1 MKTFTKSALFLL
13 WLIPMSFFAQST
25 TVSGTVTDAGNGQPI
40 PGVNI
45 IVKGTTNGTSSDFD
59 GNYTLSGVNNGDI
72 LTFSYVGFLPQEYT
86 FSGTNRIDVALQE
99 DAAELEQVVV
109 IGYGASRKKDL
120 TGSVSLITS
129 EDFNPGVN
137 ATAENLFTG
146 RVAGVNINTNGGP
159 AGNSQIRI
167 RGGASLNASNDPLI
181 VIDGLPI
188 NDPDDT
194 DNGSRSILSA
204 INPNDIES
212 FSILKDA
219 SSAAIY
225 GNRGANGVIII
236 TTKKGKR
243 NLQISLDSQTN
254 ITTVDRKVDVFSAD
268 EYRALI
274 ADKFPDRVADL
285 GNANTDWQDAIYRD
299 AFSSQH
305 NLSIR
310 GSILEVLPTRLSV
323 NRSDFEGLRKT
334 SKFARTTT
342 SLSLNPRL
350 FNNHLKIDVNANL
363 NFERNRFA
371 ANVEKDA
378 ITFDPTQ
385 PTFDPNSLYGGFF
398 EYTNPDTGIALR
410 NVQRNPVANLLQT
423 RNIAN
428 VRRYYGN
435 AKFDYQLH
443 FLPELRAVL
452 NLGIDNS
459 ETKRFEEKSENSA
472 TGFQATEGLFVGSK
486 TDTDFEAK
494 NRLLD
499 AYLVYNKTF
508 GGVNLDAT
516 AGYSYQKFEAREFK
530 TEEQRDP
537 TRVPEEFIPADVVLL
552 AYFARANLKI
562 NDKYFLMGSIRRDG
576 TSRFGPDNRWGYF
589 PAASF
594 GWQISEENFLKNS
607 SSLSNLRLRLGYGIT
622 GQQDV
627 PSANSYIE
635 RYSGS
640 NPNTQYI
647 LNGEVVNIV
656 QAQFRNEDIEWEKI
670 TEYNLGLD
678 YGLFEDRISGS
689 IDVFRKE
696 SNDLLAE
703 APVADAVN
711 FSNQGLQN
719 IGKLTTEGIEFSIGA
734 DIISSKNVNWNVSY
748 NFTYINQEIDRL
760 AFGQDILL
768 GGIDGGTG
776 NNVQIRRQGE
786 APIAFF
792 TFAQVY
798 DTNGRP
804 IEGAYADLND
814 DGLINNND
822 RYVSGK
828 PNPDI
833 LMGLQSR
840 IDFYNFDF
848 SFNMRAVIGN
858 EIYNNV
864 ASANAQTGN
873 LFRNVFNNAPTS
885 LLESNFERT
894 PDVILSDYYVEDA
907 SFLRMD
913 NITLGYT
920 IRDLMKGV
928 SSLRIWT
935 GVQNAFTIT
944 DYSGLDP
951 EIQNDGRDQSIFPRG
966 RTFLVGLN
974 YKY

>member
-1 MKTFTKSALFLL
+1 
-13 WLIPMSFFAQST
+13 MSFFAQST
-25 TVSGTVTDAGNGQPI
+25 VTGTVTDAGNGQPI

-45 IVKGTTNGTSSDFD
+45 IVKESTNGTSSDFD
-59 GNYTLSGVNNGDI
+59 GNYTLNNVNDGDI
-72 LTFSYVGFLPQEYT
+72 ITFSYVGFTPQEVVY
-86 FSGTNRIDVALQE
+86 SGQGTIDIVLQE
-99 DAAELEQVVV
+99 DAAELEQVVL

-120 TGSVSLITS
+120 TGSVALVTS
-129 EDFNPGVN
+129 EDFNAGNNV
-137 ATAENLFTG
+137 TAENLFTG

-181 VIDGLPI
+181 VIDGLPV
-188 NDPDDT
+188 NDPSDD

-212 FSILKDA
+212 FSVLKDA

-236 TTKKGKR
+236 TTKKGKK
-243 NLQISLDSQTN
+243 NLQVSLDTQTSV
-254 ITTVDRKVDVFSAD
+254 TTVDNKVDVFSGD

-274 ADKFPDRVADL
+274 AENFPNRVSEL
-285 GNANTDWQDAIYRD
+285 GTANTDWQDEIYRD

-305 NLSIR
+305 NLSVS
-310 GSILEVLPTRLSV
+310 GSILQILPTRVSV
-323 NRSDFEGLRKT
+323 NRSDQEGLRKT
-334 SKFARTTT
+334 SKFERTTT

-363 NFERNRFA
+363 NFEKNRFA
-371 ANVEKDA
+371 EGVERDA

-385 PTFDPNSLYGGFF
+385 PVLDPTSQYGGFF
-398 EYTNPDTGIALR
+398 EYTDATTGIAIP

-443 FLPELRAVL
+443 FLPDVRAVL
-452 NLGIDNS
+452 NLGIDVS
-459 ETKRFEEKSENSA
+459 ETSRFQEKPENAA
-472 TGFQATEGLFVGSK
+472 TGFNATNGDFLGSK
-486 TDTDFEAK
+486 TDTEFDTE

-499 AYLVYNKTF
+499 AYFIYNKTF
-508 GGVNLDAT
+508 GSVNLETT
-516 AGYSYQKFEAREFK
+516 AGYSYQKFEAEEFK

-537 TRVPEEFIPADVVLL
+537 TRVPEVFIPADEVLI

-562 NDKYFLMGSIRRDG
+562 NDKYFLTGSIRRDG
-576 TSRFGPDNRWGYF
+576 SSKFGEDNRWGYF

-607 SSLSNLRLRLGYGIT
+607 STLSNLRLRLGYGVT
-622 GQQDV
+622 GQQGGIAADR
-627 PSANSYIE
+627 YLE

-640 NPNTQYI
+640 NQNTQYI
-647 LNGEVVNIV
+647 LNGQVVNIV

-670 TEYNLGLD
+670 TEYNVGLD
-678 YGLFEDRISGS
+678 YGFFNDRISGS
-689 IDVFRKE
+689 VDVFRKE
-696 SNDLLAE
+696 SNDLLSE
-703 APVADAVN
+703 APVPDGVN

-734 DIISSKNVNWNVSY
+734 DIVRNENVNWNVSY
-748 NFTYINQEIDRL
+748 NVSYLNQEINEL

-776 NNVQIRRQGE
+776 NNIQIRRQGE
-786 APIAFF
+786 APLSFF

-798 DTNGRP
+798 DSNGRP
-804 IEGAYADLND
+804 IEGAYADLTG
-814 DGLINNND
+814 DGVVDNND

-828 PNPDI
+828 TNPDF

-840 IDFYNFDF
+840 VDFYNFDF
-848 SFNMRAVIGN
+848 SFNLRAVIGN
-858 EIYNNV
+858 EVYNNV

-873 LFRNVFNNAPTS
+873 LFRNVFSNAPTS
-885 LLESNFERT
+885 LLETNFRST
-894 PDVILSDYYVEDA
+894 PDVIQSDYYVEDA
-907 SFLRMD
+907 SFVRMD

-920 IRDLMKGV
+920 LRDVMKGV
-928 SSLRIWT
+928 SSLRLWA
-935 GVQNAFTIT
+935 GVQNAFIIT

-966 RTFLVGLN
+966 RTFLLGLN